1 MKISKIM
8 TKKTVAF
15 RENDTLEKVLK
26 TLTSKNITGCP
37 VIDSGNRVTGM
48 VAQTDVIK
56 LINVYAKIHK
66 NRNFIAF
73 VEALVKE
80 NKIEMSKLRS
90 LRVRD
95 FCKRN
100 PVLIDH
106 DTEIYDAIRMMDK
119 HDVERLPV
127 VKAQR
132 LVGIVTRKDIIKAL
146 EKM

>member
-15 RENDTLEKVLK
+15 RESDTLEKVLK

-37 VIDSGNRVTGM
+37 VVDSSNRVVGM

-56 LINVYAKIHK
+56 LINVYTKVHK

-73 VEALVKE
+73 IETLIKE
-80 NKIEMSKLRS
+80 NKIEMSRLRS
-90 LRVRD
+90 LKVRD

-100 PVLIDH
+100 PILIDVE
-106 DTEIYDAIRMMDK
+106 TEIYDAIRMMDK

-127 VKAQR
+127 VRAKK
-132 LVGIVTRKDIIKAL
+132 LVGIVTRKDIIKTL

>member
-8 TKKTVAF
+8 TRKTIAF
-15 RENDTLEKVLK
+15 RESDTLEKVLK

-37 VIDSGNRVTGM
+37 VVDSSNRVVGM

-56 LINVYAKIHK
+56 LINVYTKIHK
-66 NRNFIAF
+66 NRNFISF

-80 NKIEMSKLRS
+80 NKIEMSKLRDMH
-90 LRVRD
+90 VRD

-127 VKAQR
+127 VRAQR
-132 LVGIVTRKDIIKAL
+132 LVGIVTRKDIIKTL
-146 EKM
+146 GKM